1 MTDLTRTL
9 KRRIRLT
16 SFQHRRGFVVILH
29 PGPAPLVEI
38 REAGRRKGFAV
49 PVANLYVI
57 LAQRAAEQAR
67 AEKRASRKARR
78 KERQS

>member
-9 KRRIRLT
+9 KRRVRAVDYRH
-16 SFQHRRGFVVILH
+16 QRGFVVILH

-38 REAGRRKGFAV
+38 REAGRRKGFSV

-67 AEKRASRKARR
+67 AEKRAARENR
-78 KERQS
+78 RNAK